1 MQDLENPSNNNYDGG
16 SSQFPGGNEIYG
28 GSSNFPI
35 GPKQYPTNQSSQ
47 NLWGGPTGGFTTE
60 YRNIALNKEQF
71 KIIDATFQRFNE
83 LTDIKFIKESFDI
96 VYQSQVLD
104 FLDVAEFFHPLQ
116 SFSNYQKQTII
127 INPETSFN
135 LDPGSFTNTNGEISM
150 LIAKAEYL
158 PEAKNMDRVLF
169 WDYLGSQRNIMG
181 GFMILTGAI
190 KDGYNWK
197 GWDIDPFST
206 YNHADIPN
214 SANGGFIFT
223 NPTGMTVRLTII
235 TAN

>member
-1 MQDLENPSNNNYDGG
+1 MQDLESPSNNNYDGG

-35 GPKQYPTNQSSQ
+35 GPNQYPTNQSSQ
-47 NLWGGPTGGFTTE
+47 NPVGGTTGGFSTE
-60 YRNIALNKEQF
+60 YRNIVLKSGQF
-71 KIIDATFQRFNE
+71 KNIEATFQRFNE
-83 LTDIKFIKESFDI
+83 PVGVKFVKESFDV

-104 FLDVAEFFHPLQ
+104 FLDVADFFHPLQ

-127 INPETSFN
+127 INPTTSFN
-135 LDPGSFTNTNGEISM
+135 LDPGSFTDTNGEISM
-150 LIAKAEYL
+150 LVAKAEYL
-158 PEAKNMDRVLF
+158 PEAEDSDRILF
-169 WDYLGSQRNIMG
+169 WDYKGSQRNLMCD
-181 GFMILTGAI
+181 FMVLTGAI
-190 KDGYNWK
+190 KNGQNWK

-223 NPTGMTVRLTII
+223 NPTDMVVKLTII